1 MNNFAIVIVRVSS
14 SFLYLY
20 AEVTHKRNRR
30 SEDDMRVELEADS
43 KTADHQSKGKKSIQ
57 EKGYKHF
64 Y

>member
-30 SEDDMRVELEADS
+30 SEDDMRVELEADKQNS
-43 KTADHQSKGKKSIQ
+43 
-57 EKGYKHF
+57 
-64 Y
+64 